1 MAGRRLLNEDNK
13 FADINKSKLTK
24 TQVFDMNAETLTE
37 KNIDD
42 DGIETT
48 TVKKTPASYFDN
60 QTFMS
65 DNMDLSFTA
74 PAGDKT
80 HLENRD
86 FSHMSDDEVHEAAA
100 VGQEWKDAVF
110 NLLGV
115 GNAIASEEYIPPSE
129 TPVPSG
135 VYESEYFD
143 DVNGYFDRPIDPKQE
158 IASYFQADE
167 NKLFD
172 PSEFTVPK
180 YILNSF
186 GAFIPNPEYREG
198 DEWIDNRYPNTEEGK
213 FNAQI
218 ARTPYEDVQIILK
231 ALEKDID
238 TPITAESF
246 VAEKERQNTL
256 KKISSNNLTPLLE
269 DKDGNLISSNNLP
282 GEPSTEILADT
293 SELLDNL
300 DESAEKYSSPSK
312 PHDGELNYNVEAAV
326 QEIVNQDPTAIEELN
341 NFATWAE
348 GVSDEESQAAA
359 KEYLDELAVQ
369 PSVNDRFKKAMA
381 IAFAAMLF
389 GDDIGTAMNT
399 GFGVVADDYARE
411 DLEQEA
417 INTANAKAVEDQ
429 NKAAR
434 DLAKTIATEE
444 RALGRAL
451 KKEERDLIKQ
461 LELEKRTLNKT
472 LNAEGRSTELWAD
485 KLIITTDI
493 AHQKLLAEL
502 DRTASKETLAEA
514 KRLTTD
520 NYAFIKDRADN
531 KWASLSPKAQ
541 EKFDNNNNFRMQM
554 DGGLGWMVRNST
566 KVVDFENNVDQRNA
580 FENSYAKW
588 MHDSQR
594 FDAPN
599 FDTYIQDEFI
609 KNKFMGAGEILNEKT
624 YIEPSLIS
632 PTLESLRKDGW
643 SGENIQWS
651 KSHEQVA
658 NLYEKVQQIIPTI
671 GTEKHTLMLLK
682 KDFNDFKNFDSEGN
696 KVPDKDGKKQNSK
709 RYNTL
714 AKKSAQNGIGVFTR
728 FVNQMSPASLWG
740 MVYDPAGK
748 GKSVKWKQDATA
760 QYLLP
765 TTE

>member
-13 FADINKSKLTK
+13 FDDINKSKLTK
-24 TQVFDMNAETLTE
+24 TQVFDMNGETLTE
-37 KNIDD
+37 KNIDN

-48 TVKKTPASYFDN
+48 TVKKTPASYFDDQRLN
-60 QTFMS
+60 
-65 DNMDLSFTA
+65 
-74 PAGDKT
+74 G
-80 HLENRD
+80 
-86 FSHMSDDEVHEAAA
+86 
-100 VGQEWKDAVF
+100 VF

-115 GNAIASEEYIPPSE
+115 GNAMASEEYTPPSE
-129 TPVPSG
+129 TPSSETFVSSDVAAAPLMMAPNFGVTNPHMSALSPLASARGEHVNKMERYTEAAKILEAQKLKDGYPNERLAEKLLTWVHELPDTFDTYSDEEVIAATPEWDTLTAPYEPANITSITDHHAEVAAVLGADASQPEIELANEVASESG
-135 VYESEYFD
+135 L
-143 DVNGYFDRPIDPKQE
+143 PIEIILQDPDAMLRIKEQAE
-158 IASYFQADE
+158 VERVAAEAEAARIAAE
-167 NKLFD
+167 
-172 PSEFTVPK
+172 
-180 YILNSF
+180 
-186 GAFIPNPEYREG
+186 ANPEE
-198 DEWIDNRYPNTEEGK
+198 T
-213 FNAQI
+213 
-218 ARTPYEDVQIILK
+218 
-231 ALEKDID
+231 
-238 TPITAESF
+238 
-246 VAEKERQNTL
+246 
-256 KKISSNNLTPLLE
+256 
-269 DKDGNLISSNNLP
+269 
-282 GEPSTEILADT
+282 ILADT

-461 LELEKRTLNKT
+461 LELEKRNLNKT

-632 PTLESLRKDGW
+632 PTLESLRNDGW

-696 KVPDKDGKKQNSK
+696 KVPDGENSK

-714 AKKSAQNGIGVFTR
+714 AKKSAKNGIGVFTR